1 MASSG
6 WSNIFLQL
14 MAGDTPPKIGL
25 PVIGEGRL
33 EMPWAMQIELLSFS
47 WSFEIDHK
55 AKEDKGSLLGAA
67 AGMAAGAVVGNL
79 AGAAAGQAGLAA
91 AAVAAAAVSAIKDFQ
106 DIAKVKSLGLL
117 KMTKRF
123 DIASSRIQAC
133 VDNNLPIHS
142 ALISVLHIKQGARSI
157 HEPGFTIL
165 ATDGRFEK
173 VDIKMEKG
181 DKGVEVTEDLELR
194 FKNIVVTYSK
204 RLGIDNIPMPPFV
217 YFSPKDPKA
226 GPSLPSF

>member
-33 EMPWAMQIELLSFS
+33 EMRWAMQIELLSFS

-91 AAVAAAAVSAIKDFQ
+91 AAVAAAAVS
-106 DIAKVKSLGLL
+106 
-117 KMTKRF
+117 
-123 DIASSRIQAC
+123 
-133 VDNNLPIHS
+133 
-142 ALISVLHIKQGARSI
+142 
-157 HEPGFTIL
+157 
-165 ATDGRFEK
+165 
-173 VDIKMEKG
+173 
-181 DKGVEVTEDLELR
+181 
-194 FKNIVVTYSK
+194 
-204 RLGIDNIPMPPFV
+204 
-217 YFSPKDPKA
+217 
-226 GPSLPSF
+226 